1 MDFEKN
7 FFLANRLRSGDA
19 KAYDFLMDSFYQ
31 KLCTY
36 AYTLAK
42 DHSKAE
48 DIVQNVFVGIWVNR
62 KKINPD
68 FSIKN
73 YLYKSVYNEFIDQY
87 RKNKPVIF
95 LEKKYME
102 AIDLV
107 VEKEEGNLDELMKLV
122 NIEINNLPQKCK
134 RIFLL
139 NKKEG
144 LTHIEIS
151 EYLGVSTKTVE
162 GHMTRAFKIL
172 GEKLGEKMAA
182 LLFLLFDLNL
192 EVSFFQKPTRK

>member
-1 MDFEKN
+1 M
-7 FFLANRLRSGDA
+7 ANRLRSGDA